1 MVVWQRSFVAMT
13 VLAGGT
19 YDDAIAAMTPGA
31 DALLGDLPAKLL
43 DARRPI
49 RAQALATIAHEIAVA
64 LGEVTLR

>member
-31 DALLGDLPAKLL
+31 DALLGDLPARLR
-43 DARRPI
+43 DSRRAERAR
-49 RAQALATIAHEIAVA
+49 ALATVAHEITVA